1 LHGGSDLH
9 PEPENVT
16 ELCACERTMKA
27 HSIGSSDE
35 RKVVLFLGK
44 IVLTPTGRV
53 LSYTY
58 CRP

>member
-1 LHGGSDLH
+1 MAAQISIAK
-9 PEPENVT
+9 PENMT
-16 ELCACERTMKA
+16 ELGACGRTMKA

-53 LSYTY
+53 LS
-58 CRP
+58 

>member
-1 LHGGSDLH
+1 MAAQISIAK
-9 PEPENVT
+9 PENMT
-16 ELCACERTMKA
+16 ELGACGRTMKA

-53 LSYTY
+53 LSYKH